1 MNYVITELKYKFV
14 NFDIYKIKISKQ
26 IDNNFYCYLI
36 NKCFLF
42 ITKFNISNNFK
53 LKFKLNQKKSK
64 NYNIIYYLKYIK
76 II

>member
-14 NFDIYKIKISKQ
+14 NFDIYKIKILKQ

-53 LKFKLNQKKSK
+53 LKNK
-64 NYNIIYYLKYIK
+64 
-76 II
+76 